1 MTSHPNRTTRFYS
14 IFPTWL
20 GEVLLTSDGSALTG
34 LYFEGQKDYPA
45 IEAHWRA
52 DENARPFPEVRAQWR
67 EYEAGERRDFAVALA
82 PAGTPFQRAV
92 WRALGT
98 IACGETISYSD
109 LAARAGH
116 PYAVRA
122 VGTAVG
128 RNPLS
133 VIIPC
138 HRVIAADGS
147 LAGYAGG
154 LERKRALLAH
164 ERAPRPRSRAASV
177 AATAIE

>member
-1 MTSHPNRTTRFYS
+1 MTPEHTLTRTFYCK
-14 IFPTWL
+14 FPTWL
-20 GEVLLTSDGSALTG
+20 GEVLLTSDGRALTG

-45 IEAHWRA
+45 IAPDWRA
-52 DENARPFPEVRAQWR
+52 DDDVEPFPVARAQWR
-67 EYEAGERRDFAVALA
+67 QYELGERRAFELELA
-82 PAGTPFQRAV
+82 PRGTPFQLAV
-92 WRALGT
+92 WRALRS
-98 IACGETISYSD
+98 IACGETISYRD
-109 LAARAGH
+109 LAARAGR
-116 PYAVRA
+116 PRAIRA

-133 VIIPC
+133 VVIPC

-164 ERAPRPRSRAASV
+164 EGAR
-177 AATAIE
+177 

>member
-1 MTSHPNRTTRFYS
+1 MTTHRTRTTRSYCT
-14 IFPTWL
+14 FPTWL

-34 LYFEGQKDYPA
+34 LYFEGQKDYPQIA
-45 IEAHWRA
+45 PHWRA
-52 DENARPFPEVRAQWR
+52 EPNAPPFPEVRAQWR

-82 PAGTPFQRAV
+82 PAGTAFQRAV

-98 IACGETISYSD
+98 IACGETISYRD

-116 PYAVRA
+116 PGAVRA

-133 VIIPC
+133 VVIPC

-164 ERAPRPRSRAASV
+164 ERAS
-177 AATAIE
+177 

>member
-1 MTSHPNRTTRFYS
+1 MGAIIGALTEPLMTTHRTRTTRFYCT
-14 IFPTWL
+14 FPTWL

-34 LYFEGQKDYPA
+34 LYFAGQKDYPA
-45 IEAHWRA
+45 IAPHWVA
-52 DENARPFPEVRAQWR
+52 DENAPPFVEARAQWR
-67 EYEAGERRDFAVALA
+67 EYEAGARRDFALELA
-82 PAGTPFQRAV
+82 PGGTPFQRAV
-92 WRALGT
+92 WSALGT
-98 IACGETISYSD
+98 IACGETISYGD

-116 PYAVRA
+116 PSAVRA
-122 VGTAVG
+122 VGTAIG

-164 ERAPRPRSRAASV
+164 EGAA
-177 AATAIE
+177 